1 MKLNIKLV
9 LLLIVFQSLFFSCH
23 KAEEWKPSHPRLI
36 SIDNKMNISD
46 AEHAKISFTVD
57 FIDEADGERVS
68 SFEWHIVY
76 DGQKTLIDKAE
87 KSEFVKHA
95 ESGLPSV
102 TFNWS
107 YLNILEK
114 LGVDAKEINDYSTIS
129 FIGTLKRDDGFV
141 YTNLDYD
148 YIDPYDIGYEGFY
161 YFEADL
167 SCKNDFPEMVHEAT
181 TSCGLTFEGDVEWT
195 SNNRVSFSL
204 ENNKGLADIVK
215 QCYIG
220 NHQIDDSFSLSIQ
233 NHCDK
238 LSLEL
243 NQWGYSIKIIKLDVY
258 ESTIDIHW
266 ILIGDCY
273 DLGEGK
279 TSWTRLDGKDWSLDL
294 YID

>member
-9 LLLIVFQSLFFSCH
+9 LLLIVFQSLFFSCQ
-23 KAEEWKPSHPRLI
+23 KEEEWKPSHPRLI
-36 SIDNKMNISD
+36 SIDNKMIISD
-46 AEHAKISFTVD
+46 AEHAEISFTVD
-57 FIDEADGERVS
+57 FVDEDNGERVS

-76 DGQKTLIDKAE
+76 EGQKALMDRAE
-87 KSEFVKHA
+87 KSEFVKNA

-107 YLNILEK
+107 YLNMLEILG
-114 LGVDAKEINDYSTIS
+114 LDGKEINDYSTIS

-141 YTNLDYD
+141 YTNLDSD
-148 YIDPYDIGYEGFY
+148 YVDPYDIGYEGFY

-167 SCKNDFPEMVHEAT
+167 SCKNDFPEMVHEVT

-195 SNNRVSFSL
+195 SNNGVAISL
-204 ENNKGLADIVK
+204 ENNKGLADIIK

-220 NHQIDDSFSLSIQ
+220 NHQIDDSYSLSIR

-238 LSLEL
+238 LSLKL
-243 NQWGYSIKIIKLDVY
+243 YQWGYSIKIIKLDVY

-266 ILIGDCY
+266 ILTGECY

-279 TSWTRLDGKDWSLDL
+279 TSWTRLDGKEWSPDL